1 MIGKLWLP
9 TFLALSWAVAAQA
22 QVNALPSDRHIL
34 VYGDAE
40 ARAIPDRF
48 KIKVSFDVVDP
59 SADVAR
65 RKVEANLGR
74 VLDAIKAAGVPDG
87 EIVATSM
94 EIEPRE
100 RYDSKLEDHVFEGI
114 GVSRELTARFSD
126 IDALEKFI
134 AGLETSKEV
143 QVSGIE
149 TELQDEQALHRALR
163 AKSIAS
169 ARLKAEGMAR
179 DFGVRLAGLYSV
191 SDVAPQFQYGVREG
205 SWPSTY
211 LWTEDGESGTL
222 DSIMVT
228 GSRLKRVA
236 LQTGYVTYSDKI
248 YAVFL
253 IAD

>member
-1 MIGKLWLP
+1 MFGKLLLP
-9 TFLALSWAVAAQA
+9 TILALVWADVGLA
-22 QVNALPSDRHIL
+22 QVNALPSTRHIL
-34 VYGDAE
+34 VYGEAK

-65 RKVEANLGR
+65 RKVEAHLER
-74 VLDAIKAAGVPDG
+74 VLDALRAAGVTEG

-100 RYDSKLEDHVFEGI
+100 RYDQATRDQVFQGI
-114 GVSRELTARFSD
+114 GVSRGLTARFSD
-126 IDALEKFI
+126 LDALEKFI

-149 TELQDEQALHRALR
+149 TGLQDEQALLRALR
-163 AKSIAS
+163 TKSIAS
-169 ARLKAEGMAR
+169 ARLKAEAVAR

-191 SDVAPQFQYGVREG
+191 SDVAPEFQYGVREG

-211 LWTEDGESGTL
+211 SWADEEGGTL
-222 DSIMVT
+222 DRIEVT
-228 GSRLKRVA
+228 GSRLEQVA
-236 LQTGYVTYSDKI
+236 LQTGFVDYSDKI